1 MASEF
6 NPWPDEIG
14 FCNSIRTFDVPVYNP
29 STLSSNLENKFLQG
43 FKIFYT
49 VDSLTLLIYVSV
61 YQQFIDLIPI
71 SGAHSLNSKS
81 RNGIRVDDVSVA
93 IYFCFDFRTWI
104 IGRHSFWNNQKKIQ
118 SHVCSFA
125 SQKLGTIRF
134 FTQNISILFLF
145 LMFGIL
151 CWQSRWSSSNFRGSK
166 FIETGMHKKIICIF
180 MHSHHYL
187 AFYYLDFFI
196 SVWKLKNE
204 YILKFWVSF
213 KYFEVLGLLEITY
226 AGYCGLMKYR
236 WLILLYVYFNIW
248 SPYRWLLFG

>member
-166 FIETGMHKKIICIF
+166 FIETGMHKKNYLYSYAFSSLFSILLPWFFYFCLEIEEWIYTQILGFIQIF
-180 MHSHHYL
+180 WGSG
-187 AFYYLDFFI
+187 FI
-196 SVWKLKNE
+196 GDNVC
-204 YILKFWVSF
+204 
-213 KYFEVLGLLEITY
+213 GLLRVDEISLAYSTL
-226 AGYCGLMKYR
+226 CVL
-236 WLILLYVYFNIW
+236 
-248 SPYRWLLFG
+248 